1 MIFYF
6 DHFGTVNLRFMVRE
20 INFENNIILNIQ
32 WLFSL
37 VLFDL
42 ILWLFDPIEFDWLVV
57 HKFLLL
63 TFTKNFHIKNI
74 VYLLYYHFIFIVASH
89 NFWKYEKLF

>member
-42 ILWLFDPIEFDWLVV
+42 ILWLFDPIEFD
-57 HKFLLL
+57 
-63 TFTKNFHIKNI
+63 
-74 VYLLYYHFIFIVASH
+74 
-89 NFWKYEKLF
+89 